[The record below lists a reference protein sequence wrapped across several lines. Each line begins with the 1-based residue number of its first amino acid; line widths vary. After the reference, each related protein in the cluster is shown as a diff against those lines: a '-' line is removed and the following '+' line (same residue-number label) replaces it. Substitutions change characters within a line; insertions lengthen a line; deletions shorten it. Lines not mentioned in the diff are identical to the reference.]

1 MALYGY
7 GVAVAGFRWSRGCLG
22 GNGIAVEGLDGYG
35 IVIGWFRWSRGGLD
49 GYGVAYIV
57 LGIP

>member
-1 MALYGY
+1 MVMGLLW
-7 GVAVAGFRWSRGCLG
+7 R
-22 GNGIAVEGLDGYG
+22 GLDGYG

-49 GYGVAYIV
+49 GYGVGYIV

>member
-22 GNGIAVEGLDGYG
+22 GNGIAVEG
-35 IVIGWFRWSRGGLD
+35 FRWLWDCYR
-49 GYGVAYIV
+49 VV
-57 LGIP
+57 